1 MNSIHKIKN
10 LFKRDLS
17 FEKIIF
23 NLVRFK
29 SRRGAIGLCDI
40 TPTRFRN
47 RHFATFI
54 LSLLQKNFLWCSHDN
69 N

>member
-29 SRRGAIGLCDI
+29 SRRSAIGLCDT
-40 TPTRFRN
+40 TPTRFHN

-54 LSLLQKNFLWCSHDN
+54 VSC
-69 N
+69 